1 MQVLLVDDEEE
12 LVTALAE
19 RLSLRGIEALWA
31 TSAEEALRVLET
43 RSFDLAVLDVKIPKI
58 DGLQLKKR
66 MQAMRPGMKFIF
78 VTGHAPRFPDRRR
91 GRCRL
96 LSREAAENRRFDRQD
111 ERGAGKLK
119 EACSEHPGGSD
130 RSRRN

>member
-1 MQVLLVDDEEE
+1 MRVLLVDDEEE

-31 TSAEEALRVLET
+31 TSAEDALRFLET

-78 VTGHAPRFPDRRR
+78 VTGHGSHRDFQT
-91 GRCRL
+91 GV
-96 LSREAAENRRFDRQD
+96 AEVGVDYYLV
-111 ERGAGKLK
+111 KPLK
-119 EACSEHPGGSD
+119 IEDLIAKMKEVLESYKEV
-130 RSRRN
+130 